1 MEHTEHDNDRD
12 DCYFDHCPS
21 RLRAGRGPIEP
32 VSTRF
37 LDQLAMILDF
47 ACRLTLAR
55 FMHSREQRRT
65 EASPEARVLARTE
78 FIAGSLPALK
88 PSWPRDNDIVLVIS
102 CRCRLG
108 EDRGNWGCVVRER
121 PQQREP
127 HRCEQRDR
135 SKTDRHNEKGI
146 LCDGRELF
154 PTAFRQPGS
163 VVGTRSQRMNLIS
176 HLLVNLHRT
185 RRVGVTS
192 GATTT
197 QSGGGWRYRVRR
209 SEDWRHEL
217 QSTRRGP
224 SARRFVGKALWH
236 AAERRRKRG
245 QSATEN

>member
-1 MEHTEHDNDRD
+1 M
-12 DCYFDHCPS
+12 
-21 RLRAGRGPIEP
+21 
-32 VSTRF
+32 
-37 LDQLAMILDF
+37 
-47 ACRLTLAR
+47 
-55 FMHSREQRRT
+55 
-65 EASPEARVLARTE
+65 
-78 FIAGSLPALK
+78 
-88 PSWPRDNDIVLVIS
+88 LVIS

-185 RRVGVTS
+185 RTGRRHFRRDHNAKWRRVGDIASVDRRTGGTS
-192 GATTT
+192 FNQLG
-197 QSGGGWRYRVRR
+197 VR
-209 SEDWRHEL
+209 
-217 QSTRRGP
+217 P
-224 SARRFVGKALWH
+224 SARRFGWESPLA
-236 AAERRRKRG
+236 RRRAPPEAGSVCDRTIRTFRK
-245 QSATEN
+245 